1 MITAVFRDSSG
12 IQVHQR
18 CEAVLFTE
26 VNTMRKRLWH
36 WLMGMFECPLQGIT
50 LSQLFTLVVLLQ
62 CCATKGPISGQ
73 EGGEG
78 LEGGRGGG
86 REGKGAGRNKV
97 ICNAA

>member
-1 MITAVFRDSSG
+1 
-12 IQVHQR
+12 
-18 CEAVLFTE
+18 
-26 VNTMRKRLWH
+26 
-36 WLMGMFECPLQGIT
+36 MGMFECPLQAIT
-50 LSQLFTLVVLLQ
+50 LPQLFTLVVLLQ

-78 LEGGRGGG
+78 LEGEGGW